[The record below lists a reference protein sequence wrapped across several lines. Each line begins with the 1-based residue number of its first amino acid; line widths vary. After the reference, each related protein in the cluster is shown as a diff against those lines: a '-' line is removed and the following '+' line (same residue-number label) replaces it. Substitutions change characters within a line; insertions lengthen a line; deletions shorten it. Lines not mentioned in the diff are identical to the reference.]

1 MKLLTLVSMLA
12 SCYGGA
18 SPSFAAA
25 PGLPVDCNYPAP
37 ENGRCKPFAAAQ
49 LANLIDQSWLWQEKN
64 RVDLSRDV
72 LLKAL
77 HIEPA
82 NPAILQRLVEIE
94 TESGRLES
102 AAQYLQRLAAAGD
115 RNRYL
120 AASESFD
127 LFKLHSR
134 EIRQAR
140 LLSRNG
146 RSEQALA
153 MWNALIPGIPQG
165 HLALEILPLRNRFG
179 NSDALFQ
186 LQALADRYANDP
198 RYAGYRNAAA
208 QTASPSKVADGVI
221 RKPVRRPDEA
231 VSPTLSAAHESPK
244 TKTRSSGMMLAMSY
258 ELGAPEQPGTESGE
272 PAASLVAEAG
282 RAALPVF
289 PERDEPRNTVPLS
302 DQDKPKPAP
311 NDPPANWAWQLS
323 RKWLNNPGT
332 PGVSDLN
339 QSVDIAHLERDTASS
354 KTQFWLENWDME
366 GGTAQGDQ
374 AFGTA
379 NASTPP
385 WTLAAQGV
393 GFGLAYETAGWRVD
407 FGHTP
412 SGFAISYPV
421 FGIRKQ
427 WLIADAELSA
437 EISRRPLAESILSFA
452 GARDPQTGQI
462 WGGAKATGLKLA
474 YDTRINAWGVGA
486 KAALYRINGDDILD
500 NQKLDLSAKA
510 NYRFK
515 LDDNIDLKVG
525 VSLTHW
531 RYSDNTNYYR
541 FGHGGYYSPQTYTSL
556 DFPLELIGESGRHS
570 YRIAG
575 GVSYGY
581 KQTND
586 IAEFPLTQTGSVFDG
601 SSSHGGGSYLSA
613 TWEYRITDTLALGAR
628 AEHERSSFYEPTTV
642 MLYVRYDNPDRL
654 RWRATYPR
662 DSYFKE

>member
-1 MKLLTLVSMLA
+1 MKLLTIVSVLA

-18 SPSFAAA
+18 PPSFAAA
-25 PGLPVDCNYPAP
+25 PGLPADCNYPAP
-37 ENGRCKPFAAAQ
+37 GNGRCKSSAAEQ
-49 LANLIDQSWLWQEKN
+49 LASLIDQSWLWQAKN

-77 HIEPA
+77 HIYPA
-82 NPAILQRLVEIE
+82 NPVVLQRLVEIE
-94 TESGRLES
+94 AESGRPES
-102 AAQYLQRLAAAGD
+102 AAQYLQQLAAAGD

-127 LFKLHSR
+127 LFKFHGH
-134 EIRQAR
+134 EIKQAR

-153 MWNALIPGIPQG
+153 MWNALISGIPQG
-165 HLALEILPLRNRFG
+165 HLALEVLPLRNRFG
-179 NSDALFQ
+179 NREALFQ
-186 LQALADRYANDP
+186 LQVLANRYTNDP
-198 RYAGYRNAAA
+198 RYAEYRNTATPAAS
-208 QTASPSKVADGVI
+208 QSRVADVVT
-221 RKPVRRPDEA
+221 RKSVRRPDQI
-231 VSPTLSAAHESPK
+231 VSQTLVVERESLK
-244 TKTRSSGMMLAMSY
+244 TTSRSSGMALAMSY
-258 ELGAPEQPGTESGE
+258 ELGAPEQPQAESGE
-272 PAASLVAEAG
+272 PAAGLVAEAG
-282 RAALPVF
+282 RAVLPVF
-289 PERDEPRNTVPLS
+289 PERDEPRNTLPLS
-302 DQDKPKPAP
+302 DQDKQKPAP
-311 NDPPANWAWQLS
+311 NDPPPDWAWQLS

-339 QSVDIAHLERDTASS
+339 QSVDLAHLERDTAAS
-354 KTQFWLENWDME
+354 KTRFWLENWDMD
-366 GGTAQGDQ
+366 GGAAQGDQ

-385 WTLAAQGV
+385 WTLAAQGI
-393 GFGLAYETAGWRVD
+393 GFGLAYETAGWRFD

-427 WLIADAELSA
+427 WIIADTELSA
-437 EISRRPLAESILSFA
+437 EVSRRPLAESILSFA
-452 GARDPQTGQI
+452 GARDPQTGQT

-486 KAALYRINGDDILD
+486 KAAFYRINGDDILD

-541 FGHGGYYSPQTYTSL
+541 FGHGGYYSPKKYISL

-586 IAEFPLTQTGSVFDG
+586 VAEFPLTQTGSVFDG
-601 SSSHGGGSYLSA
+601 SSSYGGGSYLSA